1 MSFFLIRCVVQYRL
15 AKKSQGGITMSVE
28 LNNEFGQI
36 DISNDVIAQIA
47 GGAAIECYGIVGMA
61 SKHQIRDGLTDILR
75 KENFAKGV
83 IVRQEGDDLHIDMY
97 IVISYGTKISE
108 VAYQVQSKVKYTVNK
123 TLGMSVKSVNI
134 FVQGVRVANI

>member
-1 MSFFLIRCVVQYRL
+1 MSI
-15 AKKSQGGITMSVE
+15 E
-28 LNNEFGQI
+28 LKNEYGQI

-61 SKHQIRDGLTDILR
+61 TKHQIRDGLTDILR

-83 IVRQEGDDLHIDMY
+83 IVRQDGSDLIIDMY
-97 IVISYGTKISE
+97 VIISYGTKISE

-123 TLGMSVKSVNI
+123 TLGMPVKAVNI
-134 FVQGVRVANI
+134 YVQGVRVTNS

>member
-1 MSFFLIRCVVQYRL
+1 VLQYSL
-15 AKKSQGGITMSVE
+15 VKKSQGGISMSIE

-36 DISNDVIAQIA
+36 DISTDVLAQIA
-47 GGAAIECYGIVGMA
+47 GGAAVECYGIVGMA

-83 IVRQEGDDLHIDMY
+83 VIRQQNDDLHIDMY
-97 IVISYGTKISE
+97 IIVSYGTKISE
-108 VAYQVQSKVKYTVNK
+108 VAYQVQSKVKYTVDK

-134 FVQGVRVANI
+134 FVQGVRVAND

>member
-1 MSFFLIRCVVQYRL
+1 MLQYSL
-15 AKKSQGGITMSVE
+15 VKKSQGGISMSIE

-36 DISNDVIAQIA
+36 DISTDVLAQIA
-47 GGAAIECYGIVGMA
+47 GGAAVECYGIVGMA

-83 IVRQEGDDLHIDMY
+83 VIRQQDDDLHIDMY
-97 IVISYGTKISE
+97 IIVSYGTKISE
-108 VAYQVQSKVKYTVNK
+108 VAYQVQSKVKYTVDK

-134 FVQGVRVANI
+134 FVQGVRVAN

>member
-1 MSFFLIRCVVQYRL
+1 VVQYNL
-15 AKKSQGGITMSVE
+15 VKKSQGGISMSIE

-36 DISNDVIAQIA
+36 DISTDVLAQIA
-47 GGAAIECYGIVGMA
+47 GGAAVECYGIVGMA

-83 IVRQEGDDLHIDMY
+83 VIRQQDDDLHIDMY
-97 IVISYGTKISE
+97 IIVSYGTKISE
-108 VAYQVQSKVKYTVNK
+108 VAYQVQSKVKYTVDK

-134 FVQGVRVANI
+134 FVQGVRVAND

>member
-1 MSFFLIRCVVQYRL
+1 
-15 AKKSQGGITMSVE
+15 MSVE
-28 LNNEFGQI
+28 LNNEFGHI

-83 IVRQEGDDLHIDMY
+83 IIRQENEDLHIDMY
-97 IVISYGTKISE
+97 IVVSYGTKISE
-108 VAYQVQSKVKYTVNK
+108 IAYQVQSKVKYTVNK
-123 TLGMSVKSVNI
+123 TLGMGVKSVNI
-134 FVQGVRVANI
+134 FVQGVRVMSV